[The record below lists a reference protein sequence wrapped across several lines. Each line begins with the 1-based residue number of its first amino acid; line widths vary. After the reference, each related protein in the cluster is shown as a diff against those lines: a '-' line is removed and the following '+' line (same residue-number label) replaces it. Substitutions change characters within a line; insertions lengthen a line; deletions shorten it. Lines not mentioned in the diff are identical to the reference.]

1 MATSPPL
8 LPEPIP
14 SSGLAVME
22 EDTGEETARMKELE
36 EMVKKLKIENE
47 QLLNQVTKGAD
58 ENVVSSS
65 LPNGNAASDTNGR
78 VTTPT
83 KSSRL
88 DDDNDDILET
98 ISDREVDEDT
108 W

>member
-8 LPEPIP
+8 LPEPVP

-22 EDTGEETARMKELE
+22 EDTGEETVRMKELE

-65 LPNGNAASDTNGR
+65 LPNGNAANNDTNGR
-78 VTTPT
+78 VATPT

-88 DDDNDDILET
+88 DDNDDILET
-98 ISDREVDEDT
+98 ISDRELDEDT

>member
-8 LPEPIP
+8 LPEPVP

-47 QLLNQVTKGAD
+47 QLLNQVTKAD

-65 LPNGNAASDTNGR
+65 LPNGNAANDTNGR

-88 DDDNDDILET
+88 DDNDDILET